1 MIIKIFSGT
10 KIYAA
15 PARAGMDVSC
25 FAVTL
30 QIGQWIDWDSHLAS
44 LDIKLIK
51 ARSRLH
57 GRWSR
62 YHTEQ

>member
-10 KIYAA
+10 KIYAV

-25 FAVTL
+25 FVVTL

-51 ARSRLH
+51 ARRSLH
-57 GRWSR
+57 RRWSR
-62 YHTEQ
+62 YRSEQ